1 MDVVWGERGL
11 YGEEHCAV
19 LRDPAV
25 QMARALDF
33 NWIFALLREGAMNY
47 ASRGFFTW
55 RDGVSESMLHHDL
68 FVCNAIAVVV
78 YTTRA
83 ESRFLSHDL

>member
-1 MDVVWGERGL
+1 
-11 YGEEHCAV
+11 
-19 LRDPAV
+19 
-25 QMARALDF
+25 
-33 NWIFALLREGAMNY
+33 MNY
-47 ASRGFFTW
+47 ASRVLLTW

-83 ESRFLSHDL
+83 ESKLPSYNLKQIEMDDVWKNKGIETTTLAPEECQ